1 MKTAKNPI
9 VSLRRNGLLWRFLV
23 FLLVLALGLT
33 GLLAGVGLS
42 ARDGIPDTGVPAKI
56 YYALGLFVFGGLDL
70 GVPRGGPLWGRV
82 LLWVAFFA
90 APAITTTALFEG
102 VMLVLRPD
110 AWRLRRMRGH
120 VVIGGCGR
128 LTLLYLERLRA
139 SHPTVPVVVVERRTE
154 NPQVQAVG
162 ERARTQVLYGDISS
176 EAVLASLRLERA
188 KSVVLLTGE
197 DYANLD
203 AASRI
208 CRIRPELASH
218 ILVHVSDIR
227 LLRVLEQTDILSE
240 VAKFNSYRS
249 AARHL
254 VEATLLPHFR
264 LTENILDTVVLAGF
278 GRFGQTVL
286 DELQQRAAGLFQTV
300 VLIDLMADHLFLV
313 FEEQVGFVG
322 DYRREVIEADVR
334 HPGTW
339 KNVQELIGATDTR
352 PVFVLGCGF
361 DDVNIRTA
369 LWLSSKFTEAK
380 IVARCFDQSSFT
392 EQISK
397 ECGFEIVSTAEL
409 LLASMKPE
417 ELV

>member
-1 MKTAKNPI
+1 MRAGQSAF
-9 VSLRRNGLLWRFLV
+9 VSLRRSGLWWRVLVLLAVFGVGLVGLLS
-23 FLLVLALGLT
+23 
-33 GLLAGVGLS
+33 GVGLS
-42 ARDGIPDTGVPAKI
+42 DREGVPDTGLPAKI
-56 YYALGLFVFGGLDL
+56 YYTLGLFVFGGLDL
-70 GVPRGGPLWGRV
+70 GVPRGGPMWGRV
-82 LLWVAFFA
+82 MLWFAYFA
-90 APAITTTALFEG
+90 APAITTSALFEG
-102 VMLVLRPD
+102 VMLVLRPA

-128 LTLLYLERLRA
+128 LTLLYLQRLRA
-139 SHPTVPVVVVERRTE
+139 SNPTVPVVVVERRAE
-154 NPQVQAVG
+154 NPQVQAVS
-162 ERARTQVLYGDISS
+162 ERARIQVLYGDISS

-208 CRIRPELASH
+208 CRIRPELATH
-218 ILVHVSDIR
+218 TLVHVSDIR
-227 LLRVLEQTDILSE
+227 LLRVLEQTDILTE
-240 VAKFNSYRS
+240 VSKFNSYRS

-254 VEATLLPHFR
+254 VDATLLPHFN
-264 LTENILDTVVLAGF
+264 LTENIPDVVVLAGF

-286 DELQQRAAGLFQTV
+286 DELQQRAVGHFQTV
-300 VLIDLMADHLFLV
+300 VLIDLLAEHLSLV

-322 DYRREVIEADVR
+322 DYRREVVEADLQ

-339 KNVQELIGATDTR
+339 QRAQELIGASDTQ
-352 PVFVLGCGF
+352 PVFVLGCGI
-361 DDVNIRTA
+361 DGVNIRTA
-369 LWLSSKFTEAK
+369 LWLSGKYTDAK